1 MNAITKGGYQDVPM
15 SRRRAQLLA
24 EYAERLATMLENAP
38 DDKDLAEWVQSK
50 IDRAASAIQSAYHYL
65 DQEDDLEKGAG
76 HKYTHRKR
84 VGTDKRGRARYRYY
98 YQEHHGGGIT
108 RAKLEAGSAFKL
120 TFRGRRGHFHVES
133 VQGDIVTVKHDGR
146 PDSKPVE
153 MTKAEFRALIKRQHG
168 QALASHTEKLRRQV
182 DKLKRNPTRKRSS
195 LGLELHRLRQ
205 AAEKAGVTLPE
216 EYQRK
221 PKKKTAQT
229 TETPREDRFDTMP
242 EVESE
247 VVQGQDNFEGFN
259 SAQRTALNKIVS
271 ELEEL
276 QREKSYI
283 KSRDIGAVSVQ
294 NKIEEYISSGFL
306 RDQGLAWGDYKG
318 LRGLVSSYDVSSKV
332 SDLIK
337 ERAAEID
344 LEPETMREQLKDFVY
359 SVVTDTLRIVSRE
372 ADNRQSKWARL
383 VLKRFETP
391 QTKQEQAQHFF
402 DVLGIAGFKG
412 RRLSAD
418 GDTARVDIKGKDD
431 KIGFI
436 EFTEQGV
443 NFDSMPELKED
454 QREPFNEARES
465 ADLPLGTRQG
475 GKSLFDTMLE
485 RELARQKTKIVFD
498 HPLLQIENVFDKRTY
513 RAELKQHFAGREYER
528 VLNIA
533 DKHNRSILSGGIYF
547 NSKEDALGFAAELT
561 REETPQETLERLEDF
576 QKRALQSRK
585 IARSK
590 TLTDSEKKSRI
601 RDLGFR
607 DSRPVS
613 KTETDT
619 NAQDIRRLKRE
630 IESQPTQSP
639 ETETPRED
647 RFDTMPEVESAE
659 SREPVQDERLDTM
672 PEVEDLANKKTS
684 RERFLA
690 LRGYKSENL
699 IEIAAHAFLQDKAVN
714 EEVDAKV
721 RELEREYKDLANT
734 EARLGSEEELAKEGG
749 FYRYQDAE
757 QATREKREEI
767 QNLLQARIDIYNK
780 VYRSVV
786 LHLRD
791 QKTNYVERRKAIQSR
806 IKELTV
812 SVDTSET
819 MPTARD
825 QLTSTAQEIIT
836 EADQDHDERH
846 DEHQSIEQFEL
857 GEHTHT
863 KTGVKLFTAKQKGR
877 TDRDEYRRRVE
888 IAKKHGGRYER
899 RYVKGFLFKTAE
911 DARNF
916 ALEVEGGQVEESA
929 ETVTP
934 HEDHPQADNFETMPE
949 VEAEVQNQGAVRRRK
964 EALLRLRY
972 KQLLTLQDQETEETL
987 DIEENK
993 LNELASEL
1001 LQARD
1006 DTRQQEIESE
1016 IQALITTSRE
1026 KVERA
1031 KEENREQTNP
1041 TELPVSKIINEIM
1054 AFKSDEIEQVKKYIK
1069 GYKSERY
1076 KGANKDLYVNEIS
1089 NLLSTEM
1096 AVNYEDLSEKY
1107 SEDTILQIIQKL
1119 EADKYTQDLES
1130 TIAHT
1135 LLDQEQAP
1143 EPDPSPARQALT
1155 ETSDEII
1162 SEPQTEPSVQASFD
1176 TDAIQ
1181 DAIDNGHELTPVITL
1196 QKQFIE
1202 KRDAGLLTPAL
1213 LQESLRIY
1221 ETMIEG
1227 VVEAKIKKKKKGVL
1241 LSYIAS
1247 NINAMTAYRLKSE
1260 KKQNAIDEMM
1270 SSFLRNVTNTPLMRE
1285 RRNNVTYNIFD
1296 LQDRETDIERI
1307 KRLVSE
1313 YTEEDAIEDN
1323 KRLKAE
1329 IEQAKQRQAEK
1340 ERLLSNPQ
1348 TAQDFI
1354 ELKRLRRNKGEDL
1367 SAEQHARHND
1377 LVARSRRGKREDEKT
1392 KQAPQK
1398 TITGGFESFETKHSK
1413 TGADLYAVR
1422 PAERV
1427 GRDEYLRLKA
1437 EAKKQGGYYSS
1448 YRTVRGF
1455 VFPTPEAREQFIQ
1468 ANQQPEAEPQEPVD
1482 KQRAKRDALRERLE
1496 GYRDSANEALNA
1508 DRRTNTARR
1517 ARFARYATEDAFRR
1531 IEYVNRGQRILNAI
1545 DEGRAYHLQ
1554 NISNATDLDMLQSIV
1569 NRAKSDDLSSRGLP
1583 WSEYEKEQDRL
1594 KNTPI
1599 EQSVLEG
1606 RDLYPD
1612 KLMLHPSDLKSLKKY
1627 LTRSDGTARR
1637 GARTALAE
1645 LNAMLSEP
1653 KEKRHVVSMD
1663 TLMRVLAH
1671 VPPEADKS
1679 FGVLGRVVELK
1690 RDHDRMKRLGIE
1702 TEVELKAALREYED
1716 IVYQRSA
1723 EDEKAHREAEEAKAE
1738 RDRLIRRGEFAR
1750 MNIPSYFPTPTS
1762 VIDRMIEIAGIEEG
1776 ETVLEPSAGAGHI
1789 LEKLADTQ
1797 ASVKA
1802 IETNYT
1808 LRNYLEDQG
1817 HEVVGNDALEHSDTY
1832 DHVIMNP
1839 PFEKQADIEHVTH
1852 AFENNL
1858 VDGGRLVAVMSASA
1872 MTRDN
1877 KKARDFQDLVNKYG
1891 HYERLPEGT
1900 FKDSDR
1906 QTGVNTILV
1915 VLDLPDSGLKKSFYE
1930 TLHLTNYRADLYRT
1944 IERLAS

>member
-108 RAKLEAGSAFKL
+108 RAKLEAGAAFKL
-120 TFRGRRGHFHVES
+120 TFRGRRGHFHIES

-146 PDSKPVE
+146 PNSKPVE
-153 MTKAEFRALIKRQHG
+153 MTKAEFRAMIKRQHG

-195 LGLELHRLRQ
+195 LGLALHRLRQ

-242 EVESE
+242 EVESTGTPLKADGSLDLSKLTPDE
-247 VVQGQDNFEGFN
+247 
-259 SAQRTALNKIVS
+259 I
-271 ELEEL
+271 L
-276 QREKSYI
+276 Q
-283 KSRDIGAVSVQ
+283 
-294 NKIEEYISSGFL
+294 KIEYQRHITQQIATLNPAYKDTLNLTGGKIQETRSSVEFASESTLERIQGYKRVDLSDFMSVEVKEAL
-306 RDQGLAWGDYKG
+306 GVQTLKEVASRAFSPEREQEPFKQWTEQVETAERQAYKREDQRVFNALQG
-318 LRGLVSSYDVSSKV
+318 SKV
-332 SDLIK
+332 GDSITF
-337 ERAAEID
+337 RGVPYEI
-344 LEPETMREQLKDFVY
+344 LNVRRVGGG
-359 SVVTDTLRIVSRE
+359 
-372 ADNRQSKWARL
+372 
-383 VLKRFETP
+383 KRFE
-391 QTKQEQAQHFF
+391 
-402 DVLGIAGFKG
+402 V
-412 RRLSAD
+412 RLSDPEIHTPKKAP
-418 GDTARVDIKGKDD
+418 AMASFYIKGDQ
-431 KIGFI
+431 F
-436 EFTEQGV
+436 
-443 NFDSMPELKED
+443 NFDDQPIDEKAIRYYEGDPEKNIE
-454 QREPFNEARES
+454 
-465 ADLPLGTRQG
+465 ADLYGEQIWET
-475 GKSLFDTMLE
+475 S
-485 RELARQKTKIVFD
+485 RELEQKWRI
-498 HPLLQIENVFDKRTY
+498 Q
-513 RAELKQHFAGREYER
+513 
-528 VLNIA
+528 
-533 DKHNRSILSGGIYF
+533 
-547 NSKEDALGFAAELT
+547 T
-561 REETPQETLERLEDF
+561 REEALKTPYEIPAD
-576 QKRALQSRK
+576 K
-585 IARSK
+585 IPAS
-590 TLTDSEKKSRI
+590 L
-601 RDLGFR
+601 
-607 DSRPVS
+607 
-613 KTETDT
+613 KTE
-619 NAQDIRRLKRE
+619 
-630 IESQPTQSP
+630 QPPT
-639 ETETPRED
+639 
-647 RFDTMPEVESAE
+647 
-659 SREPVQDERLDTM
+659 
-672 PEVEDLANKKTS
+672 
-684 RERFLA
+684 
-690 LRGYKSENL
+690 
-699 IEIAAHAFLQDKAVN
+699 
-714 EEVDAKV
+714 
-721 RELEREYKDLANT
+721 
-734 EARLGSEEELAKEGG
+734 
-749 FYRYQDAE
+749 
-757 QATREKREEI
+757 
-767 QNLLQARIDIYNK
+767 
-780 VYRSVV
+780 
-786 LHLRD
+786 
-791 QKTNYVERRKAIQSR
+791 
-806 IKELTV
+806 
-812 SVDTSET
+812 
-819 MPTARD
+819 TARD

-934 HEDHPQADNFETMPE
+934 HEDHPQADNFETMVE
-949 VEAEVQNQGAVRRRK
+949 VESAPVQTADIRTPILRAVEQATPAHPTGYSSDTRGALTIGGFNAEVYGYPTKKEAVADARAKGHKVGDVVPVSNRFWTGYAISRIDPTTKERVFFDKTSAEPKAIKVPLADKATHQKRGHLFHEGGDIRTIRRVQGADN
-964 EALLRLRY
+964 L
-972 KQLLTLQDQETEETL
+972 ET
-987 DIEENK
+987 
-993 LNELASEL
+993 
-1001 LQARD
+1001 
-1006 DTRQQEIESE
+1006 
-1016 IQALITTSRE
+1016 
-1026 KVERA
+1026 
-1031 KEENREQTNP
+1031 
-1041 TELPVSKIINEIM
+1041 M
-1054 AFKSDEIEQVKKYIK
+1054 
-1069 GYKSERY
+1069 
-1076 KGANKDLYVNEIS
+1076 
-1089 NLLSTEM
+1089 
-1096 AVNYEDLSEKY
+1096 
-1107 SEDTILQIIQKL
+1107 
-1119 EADKYTQDLES
+1119 
-1130 TIAHT
+1130 
-1135 LLDQEQAP
+1135 P

-1155 ETSDEII
+1155 ETADEII

-1227 VVEAKIKKKKKGVL
+1227 VVEAKIKKKKKSVL
-1241 LSYIAS
+1241 LGYIRS
-1247 NINAMTAYRLKSE
+1247 NINLMTAYRLKSE

-1569 NRAKSDDLSSRGLP
+1569 NRAKSEDLSSRGLP

-1702 TEVELKAALREYED
+1702 NEVELKAALREYED